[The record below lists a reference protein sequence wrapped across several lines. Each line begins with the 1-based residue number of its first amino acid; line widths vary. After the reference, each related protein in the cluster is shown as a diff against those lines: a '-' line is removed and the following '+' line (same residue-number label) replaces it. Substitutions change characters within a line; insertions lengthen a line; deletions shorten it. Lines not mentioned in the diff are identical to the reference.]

1 MFKAD
6 PDVYSSPNW
15 LTLDLEVD
23 TRAGDFGSAL
33 DARNQIFLG
42 CWKKAGG
49 SVEHKFGNELEQNEL
64 IEAVR
69 QADFIVAHNAKYE
82 LAWLRRMGMDIEE
95 LVVFDT
101 MLAEYVLAG
110 NLAAMDSKDGT
121 ARVEIS
127 LDACCRRR
135 GLTQKDAIVSLWMQN
150 KINVSLMP
158 QKWLK
163 DRCIRDVLTTDQL
176 FLSQLRQLEISKRLP
191 VLYTRCLLTPVLVDV
206 ESQGMKLD
214 AKRVLA
220 EHQSHQTRLSE
231 LESSLSALT
240 GGINWNSSKQVGEY
254 LYDKLK
260 FEELR
265 DRRGEP
271 KRTETG
277 KRLTDSKSLLLLKA
291 HTDDQKRFVELKQKA
306 TKLQSA
312 LSKNLDYFKHAC
324 ETNDGVIYGR
334 FNQAVTATNRL
345 SSSGMLTEAGSVQ
358 FQNMP
363 RAFKPLFT
371 TRNPEWLMMEIDG
384 SGLEFRVAVYLGN
397 DRQGRADLANPKW
410 DPHITSAAEMNGL
423 DADEMFSAWKAGD
436 KKVGDLRT
444 AAKEHTFAP
453 LFGKERGTAKQE
465 KWYKAFRERY
475 SDLGRVQKGWVAQ
488 VIQHKKLVTPWGLTF
503 YWPLARLNN
512 YGYCNVQNSVFNYEI
527 QSLSTAEI
535 IPIALVFFWR
545 STRLLRQSGY
555 LRVVNTVHDSLVVE
569 CHPDYV
575 SEVKKIALDSLGV
588 RTYAYLRD
596 VYKMDFDVE
605 LGASIKVGTHWGEGS
620 EESYNLRK
628 DGTIQ
633 QVK

>member
-1 MFKAD
+1 MFKAN

-15 LTLDLEVD
+15 LTLDMEVD
-23 TRAGDFGSAL
+23 VRDGDFGSAL
-33 DARNQIFLG
+33 DARNQIHLA

-49 SVEHKFGNELEQNEL
+49 SVERKFGNELEQQEL
-64 IEAVR
+64 IEAVE
-69 QADFIVAHNAKYE
+69 QADFLVCHNASYE
-82 LAWLRRMGMDIEE
+82 LHWLRRMGVDIEN

-101 MLAEYVLAG
+101 YLAEYVLAG
-110 NLAAMDSKDGT
+110 NLAAQDSKDGV
-121 ARVEIS
+121 ARVGLS
-127 LDACCRRR
+127 LDECCRRR
-135 GLTQKDAIVSLWMQN
+135 GLTQKDAIVDIWMKN
-150 KINVSLMP
+150 GVNVSQMP
-158 QKWLK
+158 ATWLK
-163 DRCIRDVLTTDQL
+163 KRCEQDVSTTELL
-176 FLSQLRQLEISKRLP
+176 FFSQRKALIASKRLN

-214 AKRVLA
+214 AERVLQ
-220 EHQSHQTRLSE
+220 EHTKATTSLIA
-231 LESSLSALT
+231 LESQLSILT

-265 DRRGEP
+265 DRKGQP
-271 KRTETG
+271 KRTATD

-291 HTDDQKRFVELKQKA
+291 HTDDQRKFIELKQKA
-306 TKLQSA
+306 SKLQSA

-345 SSSGMLTEAGSVQ
+345 SSSGVPTEAGSVQ

-371 TRNPEWLMMEIDG
+371 TRDPEWLMMEIDG
-384 SGLEFRVAVYLGN
+384 SGLEFRVAVYLGD

-423 DADEMFSAWKAGD
+423 DADEMFKAWKDGD
-436 KKVGDLRT
+436 KRAGELRT

-503 YWPLARLNN
+503 YWPMARLNN
-512 YGYCNVQNSVFNYEI
+512 YGYCNVQNSIFNYSI

-535 IPIALVFFWR
+535 IPIALVFFFHSTAELRR
-545 STRLLRQSGY
+545 SGRLRI
-555 LRVVNTVHDSLVVE
+555 VNTVHDSVVLE
-569 CHPDYV
+569 LAPDV
-575 SEVKKIALDSLGV
+575 LEEVKQKALDSFGPAVYSYLKEVYNMDFNVALGV
-588 RTYAYLRD
+588 G
-596 VYKMDFDVE
+596 V
-605 LGASIKVGTHWGEGS
+605 KVGTHWGEGIES
-620 EESYNLRK
+620 SYNVLL